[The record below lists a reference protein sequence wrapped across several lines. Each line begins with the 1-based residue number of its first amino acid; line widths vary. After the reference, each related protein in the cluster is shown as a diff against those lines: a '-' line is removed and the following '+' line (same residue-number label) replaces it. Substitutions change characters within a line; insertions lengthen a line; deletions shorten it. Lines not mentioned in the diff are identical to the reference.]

1 MTQDLLTDLP
11 SAVDPG
17 HTAVLV
23 IDVQNDFC
31 APGGH
36 TEVNLGKD
44 ITDCQAVVDPIM
56 RLVASARG
64 AGAVVIW
71 VKADYNRTYL
81 SPPIHARQ
89 VARGVANAY
98 CVAGTW
104 GAELYRVSPE
114 DGDLVVEKHRHSAFI
129 GTELEQILRD
139 RGIRTVVVAGV
150 QTHVCIES
158 SLRDASARGY
168 YVVVPAD
175 CVGSFDRELH
185 DKTLRCV
192 EMHFGDVVGSNDL
205 VELWQAEKQSLHAAI
220 R

>member
-1 MTQDLLTDLP
+1 MTQDLLTELR
-11 SAVDPG
+11 SVVDPG

-44 ITDCQAVVDPIM
+44 VADCQAVVDPIV
-56 RLVASARG
+56 RLVARARR

-114 DGDLVVEKHRHSAFI
+114 DGDIVIEKHRHSAFI

-139 RGIRTVVVAGV
+139 RGIRTVVFAGV

-168 YVVVPAD
+168 YVVVPGD
-175 CVGSFDRELH
+175 CVGSFDRDLH

-205 VELWQAEKQSLHAAI
+205 LELWQGS
-220 R
+220 

>member
-1 MTQDLLTDLP
+1 MTQDLLTELR
-11 SAVDPG
+11 SVVDPG

-44 ITDCQAVVDPIM
+44 VADCQAVVDPIV
-56 RLVASARG
+56 RLVASARSV
-64 AGAVVIW
+64 GAVVIW

-114 DGDLVVEKHRHSAFI
+114 DGDMVIQKHRHSAFI

-139 RGIRTVVVAGV
+139 RGIQTVVFAGV

-168 YVVVPAD
+168 YVVVPGD
-175 CVGSFDRELH
+175 CVGSFDRDLH

-205 VELWQAEKQSLHAAI
+205 MELWQGG
-220 R
+220 

>member
-1 MTQDLLTDLP
+1 MTQDLLTELR
-11 SAVDPG
+11 SVVDPG

-44 ITDCQAVVDPIM
+44 VADCQAVVDPIM
-56 RLVASARG
+56 RLVASARR

-114 DGDLVVEKHRHSAFI
+114 DGDMVIEKHRHSAFI

-139 RGIRTVVVAGV
+139 RGLRTVVFAGV

-168 YVVVPAD
+168 YVVVPGD
-175 CVGSFDRELH
+175 CVGSFDRDLH

-205 VELWQAEKQSLHAAI
+205 LQLWQAG
-220 R
+220 

>member
-1 MTQDLLTDLP
+1 MTQALLTDLR
-11 SAVDPG
+11 AVVDPG

-44 ITDCQAVVDPIM
+44 VADCQAVVDPIV
-56 RLVASARG
+56 RLVASARRTG
-64 AGAVVIW
+64 ALVIW

-89 VARGVANAY
+89 VARGIANAY

-114 DGDLVVEKHRHSAFI
+114 DGDMVIQKHRHSAFI
-129 GTELEQILRD
+129 
-139 RGIRTVVVAGV
+139 
-150 QTHVCIES
+150 
-158 SLRDASARGY
+158 
-168 YVVVPAD
+168 
-175 CVGSFDRELH
+175 
-185 DKTLRCV
+185 
-192 EMHFGDVVGSNDL
+192 
-205 VELWQAEKQSLHAAI
+205 
-220 R
+220 